1 MAKFKKGKAKAKVP
15 KKYTTDWDFNK
26 DCTYTGQKEDYATWQ
41 AYVDMPKEKGASC
54 KRGA

>member
-15 KKYTTDWDFNK
+15 NKYTTDWDFNK
-26 DCTYTGQKEDYATWQ
+26 DCTYMGQKEDYATWQ